1 MPENKICVDCAKS
14 TQKQVEE
21 ASLSPAT
28 GVCADVYEQVTIC
41 MKEHQGQIVP
51 CAAQWQAFRQ
61 CHDEKNPQTQL

>member
-1 MPENKICVDCAKS
+1 MTENTVCVDCARS
-14 TQKQVEE
+14 TQKPVEE
-21 ASLSPAT
+21 ASVSPAT

-61 CHDEKNPQTQL
+61 CHERNPQTRP